1 MYRVMCR
8 AKIHRL
14 TVTEANLEYEG
25 SLTLDAD
32 IMERAGLLP
41 FEQVHVLNV
50 TNGNRLETYVIAGA
64 RGSGVVCLNGAAAR
78 MGAAG
83 DKVIVIAYGLFT
95 EEEAMKLEPRVL
107 LMGDDNKVL
116 APVSS

>member
-32 IMERAGLLP
+32 LMDRAGLLAY
-41 FEQVHVLNV
+41 EQVHVLNV
-50 TNGNRLETYVIAGA
+50 TNGSRLETYLIAGE
-64 RGSGVVCLNGAAAR
+64 RDSGVVCLNGAAAR
-78 MGAAG
+78 MGARG
-83 DKVIVIAYGLFT
+83 DKVIVIAYGLYT
-95 EEEAMKLEPRVL
+95 EEEALKLKPRVL
-107 LMGDDNKVL
+107 LMGDGNKVV
-116 APVSS
+116 APASL